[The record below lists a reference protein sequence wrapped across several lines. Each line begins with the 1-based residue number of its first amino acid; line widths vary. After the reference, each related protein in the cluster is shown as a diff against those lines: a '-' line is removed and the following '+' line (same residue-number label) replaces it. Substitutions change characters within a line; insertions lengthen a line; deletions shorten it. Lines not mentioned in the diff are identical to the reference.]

1 MNKIKEKSTLTVLLK
16 KYDRYLILIAFLLV
30 SALLSNKFVTVTN
43 ISNILKQNAA
53 VGIVA
58 LGEFLAVLTG
68 GIDLSVGGITS
79 MSCVI
84 AAMLMKGNVCWPLA
98 MMIALAIGCLA
109 GIINGTLISYFKMVP
124 FVVTLATFNIYA
136 GIALLLSKGRQV
148 FFKNDAFMQI
158 AVIGWWVLP
167 LIAIIWFVI
176 AYLTHFL
183 LDKTPTGRYI
193 RGIGGNREA
202 VRLSGV
208 NIHYIEILAYMLSGL
223 MAAIGGVIMASRM
236 TLGSNSVGNGWELTG
251 IASVMIGG
259 ASASG
264 GIGTVGGTVVG
275 TIIMGLISN
284 IMNLVGITV
293 YWQQIIK
300 GIIIIVAVLS
310 NSVRDMKERG

>member
-1 MNKIKEKSTLTVLLK
+1 MNTNKEKSTLTVLLK

-30 SALLSNKFVTVTN
+30 SALLSNKFFTTTN

-79 MSCVI
+79 MSCIV
-84 AAMLMKGNVCWPLA
+84 AAMLLKGNMSWPLA
-98 MMIALAIGCLA
+98 ALIAIVIGCLA
-109 GIINGTLISYFKMVP
+109 GVINGVLISYFKMVP
-124 FVVTLATFNIYA
+124 FVVTLASYNIYA

-148 FFKNDAFMQI
+148 FFTNDTFMKI
-158 AVIGWWVLP
+158 SVVGWWVFP
-167 LIAIIWFVI
+167 LIAIIWFAI

-208 NIHYIEILAYMLSGL
+208 NVRFIEILSYSISGILS
-223 MAAIGGVIMASRM
+223 AIGGVIMASRM

-310 NSVRDMKERG
+310 NSVRDMKERA

>member
-1 MNKIKEKSTLTVLLK
+1 MNTNKEKSTLTVLLK

-30 SALLSNKFVTVTN
+30 SALLSNKFFTTTN

-79 MSCVI
+79 MSCIV
-84 AAMLMKGNVCWPLA
+84 AAMLLKGNMSWPLA
-98 MMIALAIGCLA
+98 ALIAIVIGCLA
-109 GIINGTLISYFKMVP
+109 GVINGVLISYFKMVP
-124 FVVTLATFNIYA
+124 FVVTLASYNIYA

-148 FFKNDAFMQI
+148 FFTNDTFMKI
-158 AVIGWWVLP
+158 SVVGWWVFP
-167 LIAIIWFVI
+167 LIAIIWFAI

-208 NIHYIEILAYMLSGL
+208 NVRFIEILSYSISGILS
-223 MAAIGGVIMASRM
+223 AIGGIIMASRM

-310 NSVRDMKERG
+310 NSVRDMKERA

>member
-1 MNKIKEKSTLTVLLK
+1 MNTNKEKSTLTALLK

-30 SALLSNKFVTVTN
+30 SALLSNKFFTTTN

-58 LGEFLAVLTG
+58 LGEFLAVITG

-79 MSCVI
+79 MSCIV
-84 AAMLMKGNVCWPLA
+84 AAMLLKGNMNWPLA
-98 MMIALAIGCLA
+98 ALIAIMIGCLA
-109 GIINGTLISYFKMVP
+109 GVINGVLISYFKMVP
-124 FVVTLATFNIYA
+124 FVVTLASYNIYA

-148 FFKNDAFMQI
+148 FFTNDTFMKI
-158 AVIGWWVLP
+158 SVVGWWVFP
-167 LIAIIWFVI
+167 LIAIIWFAI

-208 NIHYIEILAYMLSGL
+208 NVRFIEILAYSISGILS
-223 MAAIGGVIMASRM
+223 AIGGVIMASRM

-310 NSVRDMKERG
+310 NSVRDMKERA

>member
-84 AAMLMKGNVCWPLA
+84 AAMLMKGNMSWPLA
-98 MMIALAIGCLA
+98 VLIALAIGCVA

>member
-1 MNKIKEKSTLTVLLK
+1 MTDRQKAFLK
-16 KYDRYLILIAFLLV
+16 KMTKVGTPECAIFCGAAALVFMLLV
-30 SALLSNKFVTVTN
+30 FAFGFWQTLLLAL
-43 ISNILKQNAA
+43 
-53 VGIVA
+53 IVA

-79 MSCVI
+79 MSCIV
-84 AAMLMKGNVCWPLA
+84 AAMLLKGNMSWPLA
-98 MMIALAIGCLA
+98 ALIAIVIGCLA
-109 GIINGTLISYFKMVP
+109 GVINGVLISYFKMVP
-124 FVVTLATFNIYA
+124 FVVTLASYNIYA

-148 FFKNDAFMQI
+148 FFTNDTFMKI
-158 AVIGWWVLP
+158 SVVGWWVFP
-167 LIAIIWFVI
+167 LIAIIWFAI

-208 NIHYIEILAYMLSGL
+208 NVRFIEILSYSISGILS
-223 MAAIGGVIMASRM
+223 AIGGVIMASRM

-310 NSVRDMKERG
+310 NSVRDMKERA

>member
-1 MNKIKEKSTLTVLLK
+1 MDAQWE
-16 KYDRYLILIAFLLV
+16 
-30 SALLSNKFVTVTN
+30 
-43 ISNILKQNAA
+43 KQNAA

-84 AAMLMKGNVCWPLA
+84 AAMLMKGNMCWPLA
-98 MMIALAIGCLA
+98 MLIALAIGCLA

-236 TLGSNSVGNGWELTG
+236 TLGSNSVGDGWELTG

>member
-84 AAMLMKGNVCWPLA
+84 AAMLMKGNMCWPLA
-98 MMIALAIGCLA
+98 MLIALAIGCLA

-236 TLGSNSVGNGWELTG
+236 TLGSNSVGDGWELTG

>member
-1 MNKIKEKSTLTVLLK
+1 MNTNKEKSTLTALLK

-30 SALLSNKFVTVTN
+30 SALLSNKFFTTTN

-79 MSCVI
+79 MSCIV
-84 AAMLMKGNVCWPLA
+84 AAMLLKGNMSWPLA
-98 MMIALAIGCLA
+98 ALIAIVIGCLA
-109 GIINGTLISYFKMVP
+109 GVINGVLISYFKMVP
-124 FVVTLATFNIYA
+124 FVVTLASYNIYA

-148 FFKNDAFMQI
+148 FFTNDTFMKI
-158 AVIGWWVLP
+158 SVVGWWVFP
-167 LIAIIWFVI
+167 LIAIIWFAI

-208 NIHYIEILAYMLSGL
+208 NVRFIEILSYSISGILS
-223 MAAIGGVIMASRM
+223 AIGGVIMASRM

-310 NSVRDMKERG
+310 NSVRDMKERA